1 MYRKLNCCKNVLQ
14 TENADPSIYGVVL
27 TADHKSRMCH
37 VKWFSREGQEL
48 RDERDVSVYDI
59 TEHTDFVFSAGD
71 VVVRVAKGDIDGTA
85 AEGGDKPIPCVG
97 QVGCAFELNRL
108 IFHRQITVPYYFG

>member
-1 MYRKLNCCKNVLQ
+1 MFYSGLSEQNNSMSLQISYIGNLPAVNVLQ
-14 TENADPSIYGVVL
+14 IENADPSIYGVVL

-71 VVVRVAKGDIDGTA
+71 VVVRVAKGDSDSTA
-85 AEGGDKPIPCVG
+85 AEGGDRPTPCVG
-97 QVGCAFELNRL
+97 QVG
-108 IFHRQITVPYYFG
+108 

>member
-1 MYRKLNCCKNVLQ
+1 MYRKLTCCKNVLQ
-14 TENADPSIYGVVL
+14 IENADPSIYGVVL

-71 VVVRVAKGDIDGTA
+71 VVVRVAKGDSDGTA

-97 QVGCAFELNRL
+97 QVGCAFGLNGL
-108 IFHRQITVPYYFG
+108 TFHRQMTLPYYFG